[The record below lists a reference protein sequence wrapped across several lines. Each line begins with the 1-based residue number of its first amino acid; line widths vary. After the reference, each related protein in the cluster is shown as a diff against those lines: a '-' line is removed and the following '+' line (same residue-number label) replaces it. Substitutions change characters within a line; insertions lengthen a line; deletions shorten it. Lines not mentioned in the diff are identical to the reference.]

1 MHVTPL
7 LETLQRLPISF
18 RVKAK
23 VLTVFN
29 KILPTLTSAACQ
41 AHSHCSLDAPRQ
53 VPAPGPL
60 HWLFLLP
67 GGLLPQVH
75 KASFLISS
83 RSFSNNFSG
92 RLSPAMSL
100 KLYLPAQ
107 IPTLRF
113 VYFFLLALS
122 HHTIHFTFLFSVS
135 SKQGRHGFLVC
146 LVNYCVTCAYSSA
159 WPLLG
164 AH

>member
-7 LETLQRLPISF
+7 LEILQRLPISF

-29 KILPTLTSAACQ
+29 KILPTLASVAYQ

-83 RSFSNNFSG
+83 RSFSNNSFSG
-92 RLSPAMSL
+92 RLSPATSL
-100 KLYLPAQ
+100 KLYFPAQ
-107 IPTLRF
+107 IPALQF

-122 HHTIHFTFLFSVS
+122 HHTIHFTFLFIFRLL
-135 SKQGRHGFLVC
+135 QAR
-146 LVNYCVTCAYSSA
+146 TA
-159 WPLLG
+159 WIFGLSC
-164 AH
+164 